1 MLTSGEVQQLLEA
14 RGQNLAELSAAPLDA
29 VVPGIPD
36 SPHLYGIPGG
46 SGQHLHNA
54 TSRLSAQVFRE
65 PYAFLHLPWT
75 FCSLV

>member
-14 RGQNLAELSAAPLDA
+14 RGQSLAETPAAPLDA

-36 SPHLYGIPGG
+36 SPHLYDIPGG
-46 SGQHLHNA
+46 SGQRYA
-54 TSRLSAQVFRE
+54 ASRLSAQMFCE
-65 PYAFLHLPWT
+65 PHAFLHLPWT